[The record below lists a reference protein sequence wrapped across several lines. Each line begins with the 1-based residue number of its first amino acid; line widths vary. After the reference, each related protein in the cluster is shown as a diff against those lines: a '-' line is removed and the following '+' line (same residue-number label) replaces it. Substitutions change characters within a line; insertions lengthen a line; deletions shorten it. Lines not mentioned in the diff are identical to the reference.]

1 MLTLRAGP
9 TITAELVRAPDA
21 SVITLLIS
29 EQAVQQNVWRLRLV
43 AEFQDRSRGHVGQLI
58 TRSQQNS
65 LARPSRVIGV
75 ASCPGAI
82 AWHVEASLV
91 STGSVRASAEL
102 GATVTAGGAT
112 AAEIRPNAV
121 NAYSSEYQVVAG
133 VGAPAPGTSQLVPAG
148 AKVIA
153 LSAMRSATALSAGSV
168 LMPGPTAVPVP
179 RGSSVGLEPL
189 GGIMGPTSIVF
200 VDVDAWEMEI
210 EV

>member
-43 AEFQDRSRGHVGQLI
+43 AEFRDRSRGHVGQLI

-102 GATVTAGGAT
+102 GATVTAGGT
-112 AAEIRPNAV
+112 TEAEVRPNSV
-121 NAYSSEYQVVAG
+121 NAYATDYRVRSG
-133 VGAPAPGTSQLVPAG
+133 VGAVAPGTMVTVSAG
-148 AKVIA
+148 ERVIA
-153 LSAMRSATALSAGSV
+153 VSAMRSAAAATGGTVSLAGQ
-168 LMPGPTAVPVP
+168 LLPVP
-179 RGSSVGLEPL
+179 PGSAVTVESGGKLL
-189 GGIMGPTSIVF
+189 GPVTVTF
-200 VDVDAWEMEI
+200 TDVDGYVLET